1 MNDQSLKSWREF
13 LCIIVFKGMNIK
25 VVGIVFLMLGAAF
38 CAKGGK
44 GGGGGGGG
52 DGGDTGGC
60 DNAPRSNKRVYS
72 LEQHMYED
80 DTANW

>member
-1 MNDQSLKSWREF
+1 
-13 LCIIVFKGMNIK
+13 MNIK
-25 VVGIVFLMLGAAF
+25 AVGIVFLMLGAAL

-44 GGGGGGGG
+44 GGGGGGG
-52 DGGDTGGC
+52 DTGGC
-60 DNAPRSNKRVYS
+60 DKAPRSNKRVYS